1 MIYSS
6 LTTSDWRISSPEV
19 IYLEPEHFDEA
30 EKISLSIS
38 GESQRWQLYLN
49 ALALFAFEEWLEI
62 YLPGKIQRKKGEI
75 NGYQIQVEQMKLW
88 LIAREHILDEGVY
101 LPQFLLE
108 DPVSASHFYVLLE
121 VSEEEELVVLQ
132 GIQRHDL
139 LTSRSIKDTNEQLWL
154 PLNAFDPEPNH
165 LIQYI
170 NYLDPKAIPL
180 PVSSLQHHKTNL
192 SQWFRGIVEEE
203 WQRVQMLIDYINNKR
218 MVFGYDLRS
227 IMEIERSGISLASS
241 LPSSSLPSSSPT
253 SQSRATILPETIK
266 QGKLIH
272 LDLRQI
278 DPDILRSMLGSYMSS
293 DSTTYLNLM
302 TYLDTDQSS
311 TIEIGYMPL
320 ALLLTVIP
328 KVEEKVDVQAVL
340 LPTIFRRLPKNLKF
354 TLLSNGEELQ
364 SVIVQEESQ
373 TIERPP
379 FIDFIKL
386 FSSELT
392 AGSVFTLEVRL
403 NDFCFQEEF
412 EI

>member
-203 WQRVQMLIDYINNKR
+203 WQRVQ
-218 MVFGYDLRS
+218 
-227 IMEIERSGISLASS
+227 SS